1 MPATSWRRYDH
12 HLFPVFHERFEERWG
27 PGTAPFLDPSV
38 FEEGQPRPRAQ
49 WINVDTGAA
58 AAVVPVW
65 EDDAEHRSFAVF
77 YLPPAGGIWV
87 LRPGFTEYTESL
99 KGGPEQLELRNDSF
113 KKAVAHAEEF
123 IFGPEGDRA

>member
-65 EDDAEHRSFAVF
+65 EDDAEHRSFAVC
-77 YLPPAGGIWV
+77 YLPPAGGICQTRVVSWLTPTHQFSV
-87 LRPGFTEYTESL
+87 MIVS
-99 KGGPEQLELRNDSF
+99 KG
-113 KKAVAHAEEF
+113 
-123 IFGPEGDRA
+123 